1 MTLVA
6 NAKVE
11 ALLAAA
17 LQQQGYQSIILL
29 SGRNQAIESVF
40 KAIGKVQFIF
50 LDQLTTQAER
60 DSGFDDAQEFDNLKI
75 KNKVFAHKFII

>member
-75 KNKVFAHKFII
+75 KNKVFTHKFII

>member
-1 MTLVA
+1 MTLFA
-6 NAKVE
+6 NAKVV

-29 SGRNQAIESVF
+29 SGRNQAIVSVF
-40 KAIGKVQFIF
+40 KAIGKAQFIF

-60 DSGFDDAQEFDNLKI
+60 DSGYDDPQEFDDLR
-75 KNKVFAHKFII
+75 F